1 MADQPAD
8 IVLTLTADIVTAHVG
23 NNAVAVADLPALI
36 AAVHRA
42 LSGLGAPAQPVAGP
56 VATPAVSRRAS
67 VRPDYVMCLE
77 DGRTFKTLKR
87 HLAADHG
94 MTPADYR
101 AKWQL
106 PADYPL
112 VAPNYAEARRT
123 IARAG
128 RLGRKRAE
136 PAAAVPAAKPVA
148 APDAK
153 PAAASVAKSVA
164 AKAAEPAAAAKPKRA
179 RLRIAGPKQ

>member
-8 IVLTLTADIVTAHVG
+8 IVLTLTADIVVAHVG

-36 AAVHRA
+36 AGVHEA
-42 LSGLGAPAQPVAGP
+42 LSGLSAAVEPAASPAS
-56 VATPAVSRRAS
+56 TPAVSIRAS
-67 VRPDYVMCLE
+67 VRPDYVVCLE
-77 DGRTFKTLKR
+77 DGRKLKTLKR

-123 IARAG
+123 IALSRG
-128 RLGRKRAE
+128 LGRKPAE
-136 PAAAVPAAKPVA
+136 TTAAAPV
-148 APDAK
+148 AK
-153 PAAASVAKSVA
+153 PAAAFVATPIA
-164 AKAAEPAAAAKPKRA
+164 AKPAEPAAAAKPKRA
-179 RLRIAGPKQ
+179 RLKIASPKQ